1 MSIPQEETFESIYLG
16 CFPKLVSYLHQH
28 TRNRHDAED
37 IASQSMII
45 LMEKWDTLPT
55 HTRKG
60 IFCWLVTTAKH
71 LWMEEVK
78 RRMQAPATVSLE
90 NLPQG
95 LHPEAPPDTTSTQQE
110 EDYRERLQELAALL
124 PEAEAALLH
133 DKIVRHMSNEEIA
146 EQLGISANAV
156 HIRWSRTKKR
166 IALLTHV
173 HLDPPKNKM

>member
-1 MSIPQEETFESIYLG
+1 MSTSQEETFESIYLN
-16 CFPKLVSYLHQH
+16 CFSKLVSYLHLQ

-55 HTRKG
+55 HTQKG
-60 IFCWLVTTAKH
+60 IFCWLVTTAKN

-90 NLPQG
+90 SLPRS
-95 LHPEAPPDTTSTQQE
+95 LHPKAPPDTTPAQQE
-110 EDYRERLQELAALL
+110 EEYLEQLQELSDQL

-133 DKIVRHMSNEEIA
+133 DKVVKQLRNEEIA
-146 EQLGISANAV
+146 ERLGISVNAV
-156 HIRWSRTKKR
+156 NIRWSRTQKR
-166 IALLTHV
+166 IAALRHV
-173 HLDPPKNKM
+173 QYDPPKKKK